1 MDFQKLYEENE
12 DFKGSV
18 NRYCKMYGLTV
29 EQALKHVLIQEVGKQ
44 YAEEAAEQLQAI
56 N

>member
-12 DFKGSV
+12 DFKRSV
-18 NRYCKMYGLTV
+18 DRYCKMYGLTV
-29 EQALKHVLIQEVGKQ
+29 DEALKHVLVQEIGKQ
-44 YAEEAAEQLQAI
+44 YAEEAAEQLQRI

>member
-1 MDFQKLYEENE
+1 MDFQKLYEENK
-12 DFKGSV
+12 DFKRSV
-18 NRYCKMYGLTV
+18 DRYCKSYGLTV

-44 YAEEAAEQLQAI
+44 YAAEQLQRI